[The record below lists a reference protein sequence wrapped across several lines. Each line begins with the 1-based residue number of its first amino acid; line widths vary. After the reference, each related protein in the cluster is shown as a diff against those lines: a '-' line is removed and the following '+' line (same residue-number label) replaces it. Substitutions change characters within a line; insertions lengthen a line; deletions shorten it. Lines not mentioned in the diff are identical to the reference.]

1 MSPLFKACEPQTRPM
16 FPHTIDSTILSAF
29 RSCPQ
34 KAFLQYVQHW
44 KPIFNSV
51 HLVAGGAFAS
61 GIEAARRAFY
71 VDGASPEDA
80 EAAGMQAL
88 IHHYGDFECPADSA
102 KSLERMIG
110 ALEFYFFMYPL
121 GNDGA
126 NPITLPNGTRGIEF
140 SFAEPIDINHPV
152 TGEPILYTGRSDMIA
167 ERAGGIYIYD
177 EKTTSSLGASWG
189 RQWEMRCFSP
199 DHELYTRSG
208 WKRIDQLSEGEEVM
222 QSDAE
227 GLLSFVIPSAYHSY
241 ESNGELVSIEGRRL
255 SQLVTKNHRM
265 LLNKRRGG
273 QAVVLAED
281 LRLFDEQATIPL
293 AGRHYDE
300 RLPDIL
306 QRFLVAV
313 QADGC
318 LRTSEGKVTGGQGHR
333 EHMPN
338 RAIDFKFVK
347 PRKIQRLKEIL
358 DELRCEYT
366 HNPDA
371 GTFRISGH
379 SLLAE
384 TVDTFLDENKEF
396 RDGHE
401 YMYGTAFLQELRHW
415 DGWEKQ
421 YYTKSK
427 KNAEFVVTVA
437 ALNDMAASCTHN
449 LKNSYTVVLST
460 DVTRSLKTVS
470 ITDQPYSGNVYCV
483 TVPSGF
489 LLVRRNGSISISG
502 NSQFTGYAWAAHRQ
516 GIKTAGTIVRGVSI
530 LKTKYDTLEVPTYRS
545 QYEIDRWEEQLHR
558 DVQRMIRMWEEGYWD
573 YSLDGGCNEYGGCS
587 FTKVCK
593 ASNPEDWLPV
603 YFEQRVW
610 DPLLK
615 KECTVKEYEESWGH
629 VRAVPIDNVPLKT
642 GEVLTETEG
651 VELGQELKSMLQSSH
666 T

>member
-1 MSPLFKACEPQTRPM
+1 MTSLFKACEPQTRPM
-16 FPHTIDSTILSAF
+16 FPNTIDSTILSSF

-44 KPIFNSV
+44 KPISNSV

-140 SFAEPIDINHPV
+140 SFAEPIGINHPV

-189 RQWEMRCFSP
+189 RQWEMR
-199 DHELYTRSG
+199 
-208 WKRIDQLSEGEEVM
+208 
-222 QSDAE
+222 
-227 GLLSFVIPSAYHSY
+227 
-241 ESNGELVSIEGRRL
+241 
-255 SQLVTKNHRM
+255 
-265 LLNKRRGG
+265 
-273 QAVVLAED
+273 
-281 LRLFDEQATIPL
+281 
-293 AGRHYDE
+293 
-300 RLPDIL
+300 
-306 QRFLVAV
+306 
-313 QADGC
+313 
-318 LRTSEGKVTGGQGHR
+318 
-333 EHMPN
+333 
-338 RAIDFKFVK
+338 
-347 PRKIQRLKEIL
+347 
-358 DELRCEYT
+358 
-366 HNPDA
+366 
-371 GTFRISGH
+371 
-379 SLLAE
+379 
-384 TVDTFLDENKEF
+384 
-396 RDGHE
+396 
-401 YMYGTAFLQELRHW
+401 
-415 DGWEKQ
+415 
-421 YYTKSK
+421 
-427 KNAEFVVTVA
+427 
-437 ALNDMAASCTHN
+437 
-449 LKNSYTVVLST
+449 
-460 DVTRSLKTVS
+460 
-470 ITDQPYSGNVYCV
+470 
-483 TVPSGF
+483 
-489 LLVRRNGSISISG
+489 
-502 NSQFTGYAWAAHRQ
+502 SQFTGYAWAAHRQ
-516 GIKTAGTIVRGVSI
+516 GIKTAGAIVRGVSI

-651 VELGQELKSMLQSSH
+651 VELGQELKSMLQSSNANN